1 MNKIREKTYDSKV
14 NLISEKKSVNRA
26 GGLGGALNLTPLRF
40 LSSRE
45 HLDWFK
51 TDLNAAE
58 IIIVQD
64 YKCE

>member
-1 MNKIREKTYDSKV
+1 MIPLVEV
-14 NLISEKKSVNRA
+14 
-26 GGLGGALNLTPLRF
+26 LGGRSTLRKF
-40 LSSRE
+40 TGFKE

-64 YKCE
+64 YKLTKN